1 MEDAIKVDKAP
12 LLPAGHINTSA
23 EDGAGPIK
31 WYNAFGSCGMECIC
45 QPEGVI
51 GDARMADGK
60 KAQAGVE
67 RTLDYLEKLV
77 NDILEKYPA
86 GTLPPI
92 EMMTQRDRADIE
104 AVVKGP
110 TEPGGRH
117 IYTLAY

>member
-1 MEDAIKVDKAP
+1 
-12 LLPAGHINTSA
+12 
-23 EDGAGPIK
+23 
-31 WYNAFGSCGMECIC
+31 
-45 QPEGVI
+45 
-51 GDARMADGK
+51 MADGK
-60 KAQAGVE
+60 KAEAGVI

-92 EMMTQRDRADIE
+92 DQMTQRSREDIE
-104 AVVKGP
+104 AVIKGP